1 MTMADAAMQPAAGNA
16 SITLWGRRNSSNVRK
31 VLWCAEEAGLPYTS
45 IEVGGAFGRND
56 TPEYRA
62 LNPNGLVPTMQDG
75 ELVLWESNAIVR
87 YLAAQY
93 APALYPQA
101 PAERALGDRWMDW
114 TTSTFA
120 GVFRDLFWGVL
131 RTPEPER
138 DPARIAAALAHSGDL
153 LARADAALAQQPYLS
168 GAQFAMGDIPLGS
181 FIYAW
186 FEMPIERPELPH
198 LQAWYQRLR
207 ARPAYQ
213 RGVMTAL
220 T

>member
-1 MTMADAAMQPAAGNA
+1 
-16 SITLWGRRNSSNVRK
+16 
-31 VLWCAEEAGLPYTS
+31 
-45 IEVGGAFGRND
+45 
-56 TPEYRA
+56 
-62 LNPNGLVPTMQDG
+62 
-75 ELVLWESNAIVR
+75 
-87 YLAAQY
+87 
-93 APALYPQA
+93 YPHA

-131 RTPEPER
+131 RTPEAER
-138 DPARIAAALAHSGDL
+138 DHARIAAALTHSGEL

-168 GAQFAMGDIPLGS
+168 GEQFAMGDIPLGS

-198 LQAWYQRLR
+198 LQAWYARLR
-207 ARPAYQ
+207 ARPAY
-213 RGVMTAL
+213 RRAVMTAL

>member
-1 MTMADAAMQPAAGNA
+1 MPA
-16 SITLWGRRNSSNVRK
+16 ITIWGRRNSSNVRK
-31 VLWCAEEAGLPYTS
+31 ALWCAEEAGVAYSS
-45 IEVGGAFGRND
+45 IEVGGAFGGNT

-62 LNPNGLVPTMQDG
+62 LNPNGLVPTLQDG
-75 ELVLWESNAIVR
+75 ALVLWESNAIVR

-93 APALYPQA
+93 APALYPHA

-131 RTPEPER
+131 RTPEAER
-138 DPARIAAALAHSGDL
+138 DHARIAAALTHSGEL

-168 GAQFAMGDIPLGS
+168 GEQFAMGDIPLGS

-198 LQAWYQRLR
+198 LQAWYARLR
-207 ARPAYQ
+207 ARPAY
-213 RGVMTAL
+213 RRAVMTAL

>member
-1 MTMADAAMQPAAGNA
+1 MTHAASDHTPPT
-16 SITLWGRRNSSNVRK
+16 ITLWGRRNSSNVRK
-31 VLWCAEEAGLPYTS
+31 VLWCAEEAGVAYAS
-45 IEVGGAFGRND
+45 IEVGGAFGGNT

-62 LNPNGLVPTMQDG
+62 LNPNGLVPTLQDG
-75 ELVLWESNAIVR
+75 ALVLWESNAIVR

-93 APALYPQA
+93 APALYPHA

-131 RTPEPER
+131 RTPEAER
-138 DPARIAAALAHSGDL
+138 DHARIAAALTHSGEL

-168 GAQFAMGDIPLGS
+168 GEQFAMGDIPLGS

-198 LQAWYQRLR
+198 LQAWYARLR
-207 ARPAYQ
+207 ARPAY
-213 RGVMTAL
+213 RRAVMTAL

>member
-1 MTMADAAMQPAAGNA
+1 MTQDANVPTAAMPA
-16 SITLWGRRNSSNVRK
+16 ITIWGRRNSSNVRK
-31 VLWCAEEAGLPYTS
+31 ALWCAEEAGVAYSS
-45 IEVGGAFGRND
+45 IEVGGAFGGNT

-62 LNPNGLVPTMQDG
+62 LNPNGLVPTLQDG
-75 ELVLWESNAIVR
+75 ALVLWESNAIVR

-93 APALYPQA
+93 APALYPHA

-131 RTPEPER
+131 RTPEAER
-138 DPARIAAALAHSGDL
+138 DHARIAAALTHSGEL

-168 GAQFAMGDIPLGS
+168 GEQFAMGDIPLGS

-198 LQAWYQRLR
+198 LQAWYARLR
-207 ARPAYQ
+207 ARPAY
-213 RGVMTAL
+213 RRAVMTAL

>member
-1 MTMADAAMQPAAGNA
+1 
-16 SITLWGRRNSSNVRK
+16 WGRRNSSNVRK
-31 VLWCAEEAGLPYTS
+31 VLWCAEEAGVAYAS
-45 IEVGGAFGRND
+45 IEVGGAFGGNT

-62 LNPNGLVPTMQDG
+62 LNPNGLVPTLQDG
-75 ELVLWESNAIVR
+75 ALVLWESNAIVR

-93 APALYPQA
+93 APALYPHA

-131 RTPEPER
+131 RTPEAER
-138 DPARIAAALAHSGDL
+138 DHARIAAALTHSGEL

-168 GAQFAMGDIPLGS
+168 GEQFAMGDIPLGS

-198 LQAWYQRLR
+198 LQAWYARLR
-207 ARPAYQ
+207 ARPAY
-213 RGVMTAL
+213 RRAVMTAL

>member
-1 MTMADAAMQPAAGNA
+1 MTMTHAASDHTPPT
-16 SITLWGRRNSSNVRK
+16 ITLWGRRNSSNVRK
-31 VLWCAEEAGLPYTS
+31 VLWCAEEAGVAYAS
-45 IEVGGAFGRND
+45 IEVGGAFGGNT

-62 LNPNGLVPTMQDG
+62 LNPNGLVPTLQDG
-75 ELVLWESNAIVR
+75 ALVLWESNAIVR

-93 APALYPQA
+93 APALYPHA

-131 RTPEPER
+131 RTPEAER
-138 DPARIAAALAHSGDL
+138 DHARIAAALTHSGEL

-168 GAQFAMGDIPLGS
+168 GEQFAMGDIPLGS

-186 FEMPIERPELPH
+186 FEMPIERPELPY
-198 LQAWYQRLR
+198 LQAWYARLR
-207 ARPAYQ
+207 ARPAY
-213 RGVMTAL
+213 RRAVMTAL

>member
-1 MTMADAAMQPAAGNA
+1 MTMTHAASDHTPPT
-16 SITLWGRRNSSNVRK
+16 ITLWGRRNSSNVRK
-31 VLWCAEEAGLPYTS
+31 VLWCAEEAGVAYAS
-45 IEVGGAFGRND
+45 IEVGGAFGGNT

-62 LNPNGLVPTMQDG
+62 LNPNGLVPTLQDG
-75 ELVLWESNAIVR
+75 ALVLWESNAIVR

-93 APALYPQA
+93 APALHPHA

-131 RTPEPER
+131 RTPEAER
-138 DPARIAAALAHSGDL
+138 DHARIAAALTHSGEL

-168 GAQFAMGDIPLGS
+168 GEQFAMGDIPLGS

-198 LQAWYQRLR
+198 LQAWYARLR
-207 ARPAYQ
+207 ARPAY
-213 RGVMTAL
+213 RRAVMTAL